1 MIMMVQTS
9 LQQQADHERMLN
21 VTESGREATLVM
33 QPATSAGGIDSLHDV
48 AILYMYVAIPS
59 HPASF

>member
-33 QPATSAGGIDSLHDV
+33 QPATSAGGI
-48 AILYMYVAIPS
+48 AIIIIYYI
-59 HPASF
+59 